1 MHAMNEEHKT
11 KKPRLSWRKEKQRY
25 GPETRRLSR
34 GGKDLVIVQK
44 NKDGSWFWYGGGQN
58 TCQTPTDLETAK
70 KEAMAHILSL
80 ERNQDKP

>member
-1 MHAMNEEHKT
+1 MNEETKT

-34 GGKDLVIVQK
+34 GGEDLAIVQK
-44 NKDGSWFWYGGGQN
+44 NKDGSWFWYGGGRN

-70 KEAMAHILSL
+70 KEAMAHILAM
-80 ERNQDKP
+80 EDKEAS

>member
-1 MHAMNEEHKT
+1 MKEDPKT
-11 KKPRLSWRKEKQRY
+11 KKPRLSWRREKQRH

-34 GGKDLVIVQK
+34 GGKGWLAIVQK

-70 KEAMAHILSL
+70 KEAMAHILAL
-80 ERNQDKP
+80 EGDKPNNP